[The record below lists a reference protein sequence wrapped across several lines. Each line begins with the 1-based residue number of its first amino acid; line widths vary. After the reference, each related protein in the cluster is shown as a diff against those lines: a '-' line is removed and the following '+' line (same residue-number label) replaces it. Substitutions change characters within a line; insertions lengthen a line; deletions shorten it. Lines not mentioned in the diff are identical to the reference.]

1 MLSHNL
7 IFSLDSAQKNSSKSH
22 EKINQTL
29 FRSTLFGFH
38 VIISFLFMENNKI
51 ELQQWVKMYGW
62 TIMRVK
68 QKYLKY
74 TLHMLYSNERKTYQI
89 PNKMCYFTL
98 FFLFW
103 LILVIINDGY

>member
-51 ELQQWVKMYGW
+51 ELQQ
-62 TIMRVK
+62 
-68 QKYLKY
+68 
-74 TLHMLYSNERKTYQI
+74 
-89 PNKMCYFTL
+89 
-98 FFLFW
+98 
-103 LILVIINDGY
+103 